1 MTTTRL
7 ASQLAAAQLMLVFR
21 EGLVG
26 SDRTQGVLCPVPQ
39 PNRKSTDRQE
49 QFLRFEPTC
58 GTKPDLNSQP
68 AGRTSPNQRL
78 LNYPLLLC
86 LPPTFPCQSAHTYH
100 HAPAATTHSHTPRKI
115 LEYNSRRCCYLIIH
129 HETLTHNLPLPAP
142 RSTS

>member
-49 QFLRFEPTC
+49 QFPTE
-58 GTKPDLNSQP
+58 K
-68 AGRTSPNQRL
+68 GRTLGVLLGSFDPVGGVLYSVSSP
-78 LNYPLLLC
+78 PV
-86 LPPTFPCQSAHTYH
+86 
-100 HAPAATTHSHTPRKI
+100 AP
-115 LEYNSRRCCYLIIH
+115 N
-129 HETLTHNLPLPAP
+129 LT
-142 RSTS
+142 